1 MLNAAEAHTDEGRTT
16 VLEAPMNILII
27 PAKSKGRVIMCLAVG
42 GLALF
47 LFAGCST
54 HSGSVG
60 SETGGADQNSL
71 GQPLTGFSKN
81 PVDESVA
88 GGPSS
93 ALKQDEAAAG
103 RKKADKG
110 VELSDIYFPF
120 DRWALMEEERKS
132 LAASADFLKGH
143 PRAHLLIEGYCDE
156 RGSRDYNLVL
166 GEKRAKETRQ
176 FLIDLGIHNAVSI
189 KSYGK
194 ERPVCAESAE
204 SCYWQN
210 RRAHLMMKIEP

>member
-1 MLNAAEAHTDEGRTT
+1 
-16 VLEAPMNILII
+16 MNILII
-27 PAKSKGRVIMCLAVG
+27 PAKSKIRVITCLAVG
-42 GLALF
+42 GLAMF

-54 HSGSVG
+54 HSGSAG

-71 GQPLTGFSKN
+71 EQPLTGFSKT

-93 ALKQDEAAAG
+93 ALKQGEAAAG
-103 RKKADKG
+103 RKKASKG
-110 VELSDIYFPF
+110 VELSDIYFSF

-176 FLIDLGIHNAVSI
+176 FLMDLGIHNAVSI

-194 ERPVCAESAE
+194 ERPVCAESVE
-204 SCYWQN
+204 SCHWQN
-210 RRAHLMMKIEP
+210 RRAHLMMRMEP

>member
-1 MLNAAEAHTDEGRTT
+1 
-16 VLEAPMNILII
+16 MNILIV
-27 PAKSKGRVIMCLAVG
+27 PAKSKGRVITCLAVG

-54 HSGSVG
+54 HGSG

-71 GQPLTGFSKN
+71 ERPLTGFSKN

-93 ALKQDEAAAG
+93 PVKQGEAAAG
-103 RKKADKG
+103 SKKASRG
-110 VELSDIYFPF
+110 VEVSDIYFPF

-176 FLIDLGIHNAVSI
+176 FLMDLGVHNAVSI

-210 RRAHLMMKIEP
+210 RRAHIMMRTEP

>member
-1 MLNAAEAHTDEGRTT
+1 
-16 VLEAPMNILII
+16 MNILII
-27 PAKSKGRVIMCLAVG
+27 PAKPKSRVITCLAIG

-54 HSGSVG
+54 FGSG
-60 SETGGADQNSL
+60 SETEGADQNSPE
-71 GQPLTGFSKN
+71 QPLTGFSKN
-81 PVDESVA
+81 PIDESVA

-93 ALKQDEAAAG
+93 ALKRGEAAPG
-103 RKKADKG
+103 SKKARTG

-176 FLIDLGIHNAVSI
+176 FLMDLGVHNAVSI

-194 ERPVCAESAE
+194 ERPVCAESVE

-210 RRAHLMMKIEP
+210 RRAHLMMRIEP